1 MLEIEVDGKN
11 SMIHQSAVSQKLD
24 SKEALKKMIRVFN
37 NFSFIKNVFEIDSDD
52 FSLEYKCF
60 TLKDS
65 LIYWMN
71 FLMTSYPDSNIN
83 LTLDPCLPRDVDCD
97 IVKFHQIMITL
108 VDFALKNSKSVEI
121 NSEAIYVD
129 KLGGYEVE
137 FIISFVSNIAFAEN
151 DLEKMFILQDDSFFQ
166 NLSTYKS
173 IGLALNLTARLLK
186 VINGS
191 FNKIQRNEDGTT
203 VLKFK
208 IPFRMADFSNNP
220 YIHVPTLHALMEW
233 SIDQSSCDRLVQ
245 TSDKWVQNVS
255 MNFEQESGNEWSND
269 FQSHEVLKKI
279 DNIKESLIKQ
289 IGSDGTS
296 KISNTG
302 VFVRS
307 KSHFEENKGKKY
319 LAKTHDKQTIEKMS
333 PELRLRGQAVK
344 QDMGGDKNAN
354 ELFENF
360 NVEVNNKPNI
370 ELSKLKKEESKNDE
384 KIWDSGNSRTEK
396 REKVVETISKLI
408 KGQPIGELEF
418 EKKTFSNK
426 SSKANMIRK
435 DSSIGKDLQ
444 SVLNYNFDEKEIDD
458 KWNKTLNID
467 ISIKNTNSRNTKD
480 QSSQNEEGISHKK
493 IQSKVRK
500 TLMETITE
508 GIKISH
514 QVIGSKLKT
523 ASFKVEET
531 KEIAKGK
538 SNY

>member
-1 MLEIEVDGKN
+1 MLEIEVEGKD
-11 SMIHQSAVSQKLD
+11 SMIHQSAVTQKLD

-60 TLKDS
+60 TLKNS

-71 FLMTSYPDSNIN
+71 FLMTSYPDSKIN

-129 KLGGYEVE
+129 KLGGYDVE

-233 SIDQSSCDRLVQ
+233 SVDQSSCDRIIQ
-245 TSDKWVQNVS
+245 TSDKCIQNVS

-269 FQSHEVLKKI
+269 FQSHEVLENN
-279 DNIKESLIKQ
+279 DTIKESKFNKQ
-289 IGSDGTS
+289 ISSNVTS

-307 KSHFEENKGKKY
+307 KSHFEDNKGKKR
-319 LAKTHDKQTIEKMS
+319 LAKTHDKQIIEKMS
-333 PELRLRGQAVK
+333 PELRLGK
-344 QDMGGDKNAN
+344 QLAIQEVEDN
-354 ELFENF
+354 EDL
-360 NVEVNNKPNI
+360 
-370 ELSKLKKEESKNDE
+370 
-384 KIWDSGNSRTEK
+384 
-396 REKVVETISKLI
+396 
-408 KGQPIGELEF
+408 
-418 EKKTFSNK
+418 NK
-426 SSKANMIRK
+426 SPEHLR
-435 DSSIGKDLQ
+435 GK
-444 SVLNYNFDEKEIDD
+444 F
-458 KWNKTLNID
+458 
-467 ISIKNTNSRNTKD
+467 
-480 QSSQNEEGISHKK
+480 
-493 IQSKVRK
+493 
-500 TLMETITE
+500 
-508 GIKISH
+508 
-514 QVIGSKLKT
+514 
-523 ASFKVEET
+523 
-531 KEIAKGK
+531 
-538 SNY
+538 